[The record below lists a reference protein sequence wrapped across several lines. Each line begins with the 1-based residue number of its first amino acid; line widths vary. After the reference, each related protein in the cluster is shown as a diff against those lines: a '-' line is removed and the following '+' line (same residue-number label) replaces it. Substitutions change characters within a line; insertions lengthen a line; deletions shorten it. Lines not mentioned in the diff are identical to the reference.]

1 MATLYIQLSFEII
14 GNNADQAANAMRESI
29 ADGKIDLPVMQVL
42 EDEFDSIPGD
52 WRIVNVDSALTGEK
66 GEGVQP

>member
-1 MATLYIQLSFEII
+1 MTTLYIQLSFEII
-14 GNNADQAANAMRESI
+14 GNNADQAARAMRESI

-52 WRIVNVDSALTGEK
+52 WRIVNVDSALTV
-66 GEGVQP
+66 EGQKVQP

>member
-1 MATLYIQLSFEII
+1 MTTLYIQLSFEII
-14 GNNADQAANAMRESI
+14 GNNAHQAARAMRESI

-52 WRIVNVDSALTGEK
+52 WRIVNMDSALTAK
-66 GEGVQP
+66 GVKVTA

>member
-1 MATLYIQLSFEII
+1 MTSIYIQLSFEII
-14 GNNADQAANAMRESI
+14 GNDADQVANAMRESI

-52 WRIVNVDSALTGEK
+52 WRIVNMDSALTE
-66 GEGVQP
+66 EGVKVTA

>member
-1 MATLYIQLSFEII
+1 MTTLYIQLSFEII

-52 WRIVNVDSALTGEK
+52 WRIVNMDSALTGE
-66 GEGVQP
+66 GVKVTA